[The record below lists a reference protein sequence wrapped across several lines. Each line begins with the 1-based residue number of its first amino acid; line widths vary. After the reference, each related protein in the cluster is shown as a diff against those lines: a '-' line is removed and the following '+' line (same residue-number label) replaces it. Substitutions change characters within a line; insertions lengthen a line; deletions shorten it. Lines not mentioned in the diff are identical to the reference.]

1 MADSTIGKA
10 YVQIIPSA
18 EGITERLNEL
28 LGTSSYEAGKSAGA
42 SLGTGLLSAL
52 TGIGGK
58 IGDMMKSVISEV
70 TAFVAESVSVGSD
83 FDSQMSQ
90 IAATMGMTTEAIEK
104 NEEILDA
111 YGKGTGRYVGETFD
125 MLRDKAKEMGAE
137 TNFSASQA
145 AEGLNILAMSGYD
158 AESSVEMIGDVL
170 HLAAAGGMDMAT
182 SAKDISGA
190 MKGFGDASKSSAYYA
205 DLMAKGATL
214 ANTNVTQLGEALSGA
229 AAQGSAYRQNA
240 ESMTVA
246 LLRLAEQGETGS
258 NAATMLSAAMKN
270 LYTPTDE
277 AKQALAELGVAA
289 FDGAG
294 NYRDVND
301 VINELNASL
310 GRYSNEQQAAYINT
324 IFGIQGQEA
333 YNKMVVTSTGKQREW
348 AAALADS
355 SGEAAKQY
363 DTMTDNLQGDLD
375 KLNSALEGFRI
386 EIADQVMPTVR
397 EFVQLGTD
405 GLGKI
410 TAAFTEGGIAGAAA
424 ALGEVFDELLAKASG
439 ILPDVLN
446 AAVNLA
452 KGFITAFVDSLPAV
466 LDAVTGAVPL
476 ISQALRE
483 IGAALVKN
491 APVLLNALGELVSEL
506 IRAGLDM
513 LPDFISGAVSI
524 LSEVANT
531 LAEYIPVILQTIVDA
546 LPEIGTALTEALP
559 VLIEAAGQLIGAL
572 IEAFPDLLSGFVNAL
587 PEMLRGLLDALPV
600 LIDTVNEL
608 LIKLGEMLPEILPIL
623 LPAVTECVVMLIEST
638 ADMLTNNIMP
648 LLDTVIEV
656 SVTLVKCI
664 IDNIDLFVDCVWEII
679 KAVGRAI
686 YDNAPELE
694 EKLFALIEKLIDYL
708 PELYNDLIEAGGDLI
723 MKIADGFN
731 SPEFKEAMLEWG
743 DSVLETFETIWTD
756 FKDFWGGLWSKFTD
770 IGGDIIG
777 GIWEGIMAKWE
788 ELKEDISEFGDTVV
802 ETFCDIFDIN
812 SPSKIMRD
820 LIGKNL
826 ALGIGEGFAAEIG
839 GVSELIAREAEDSI
853 GGSLTDVIPDVTAE
867 TIIAPTP
874 ASRAGNAVYPA
885 DERASASKNVIFNQ
899 TINSP
904 KSVSR
909 WDVYRD
915 TKNLI
920 GTVKGAL

>member
-52 TGIGGK
+52 TEFGGK
-58 IGDMMKSVISEV
+58 ITGLMSGIVSEIGDMVNKSFSELSN
-70 TAFVAESVSVGSD
+70 VAAYGD
-83 FDSQMSQ
+83 NIDKMSQ
-90 IAATMGMTTEAIEK
+90 KMGLSAETYQEWSAVMQHSGTSMESMKASMKTLASAAENNNKAFEKLGITQADLEKMSQEELFEATIASLQELDDVTERTYLSGQLLGRGATELGALLNTSAEDTEAMKQRVHE
-104 NEEILDA
+104 LGGVLSD
-111 YGKGTGRYVGETFD
+111 ETV
-125 MLRDKAKEMGAE
+125 KA
-137 TNFSASQA
+137 SAQFQD
-145 AEGLNILAMSGYD
+145 NMQ
-158 AESSVEMIGDVL
+158 
-170 HLAAAGGMDMAT
+170 
-182 SAKDISGA
+182 
-190 MKGFGDASKSSAYYA
+190 
-205 DLMAKGATL
+205 DLQT
-214 ANTNVTQLGEALSGA
+214 ALSGA
-229 AAQGSAYRQNA
+229 KREIISEFLPSVNMLIDGFTRLTAGEEGANELLGKGITEFIKEFGTVSSAVLTSINDFMSQNS
-240 ESMTVA
+240 ETVISGITE
-246 LLRLAEQGETGS
+246 LAG
-258 NAATMLSAAMKN
+258 
-270 LYTPTDE
+270 
-277 AKQALAELGVAA
+277 GVIKGIAAA
-289 FDGAG
+289 FPD
-294 NYRDVND
+294 
-301 VINELNASL
+301 ILNAL
-310 GRYSNEQQAAYINT
+310 
-324 IFGIQGQEA
+324 
-333 YNKMVVTSTGKQREW
+333 
-348 AAALADS
+348 
-355 SGEAAKQY
+355 
-363 DTMTDNLQGDLD
+363 
-375 KLNSALEGFRI
+375 
-386 EIADQVMPTVR
+386 
-397 EFVQLGTD
+397 
-405 GLGKI
+405 
-410 TAAFTEGGIAGAAA
+410 
-424 ALGEVFDELLAKASG
+424 
-439 ILPDVLN
+439 
-446 AAVNLA
+446 
-452 KGFITAFVDSLPAV
+452 
-466 LDAVTGAVPL
+466 TGAVPL

-587 PEMLRGLLDALPV
+587 PEMLRSLLDALPV

-608 LIKLGEMLPEILPIL
+608 LVKLGEMLPEILPIL

-777 GIWEGIMAKWE
+777 GIWEGITAKWE

-812 SPSKIMRD
+812 SPSKIMKD

>member
-52 TGIGGK
+52 TEFGGK
-58 IGDMMKSVISEV
+58 ITGLMSGIVTEIGDMVNKSFSELSN
-70 TAFVAESVSVGSD
+70 VAAYGD
-83 FDSQMSQ
+83 NIDKMSQ
-90 IAATMGMTTEAIEK
+90 KMGLSAEAYQEWSAVMQHSGTSMESMKTSMKTLASAAENNNKAFEKLGITQADLEKMSQEELFEATIASLQELDDVTERTYLSGQLLGRGATELGALLNTSAEDTEAMKQRVHE
-104 NEEILDA
+104 LGGVLSD
-111 YGKGTGRYVGETFD
+111 ETV
-125 MLRDKAKEMGAE
+125 KA
-137 TNFSASQA
+137 SAQFQD
-145 AEGLNILAMSGYD
+145 NMQ
-158 AESSVEMIGDVL
+158 
-170 HLAAAGGMDMAT
+170 
-182 SAKDISGA
+182 
-190 MKGFGDASKSSAYYA
+190 
-205 DLMAKGATL
+205 DLQT
-214 ANTNVTQLGEALSGA
+214 ALSGA
-229 AAQGSAYRQNA
+229 KREIISEFLPSVNMLIDGFTRLTAGEEGANELLGKGITEFIKEFGTVSSTVLTSIIDFMSQNS
-240 ESMTVA
+240 ETVISGITE
-246 LLRLAEQGETGS
+246 LAG
-258 NAATMLSAAMKN
+258 
-270 LYTPTDE
+270 
-277 AKQALAELGVAA
+277 GVIKGIAAA
-289 FDGAG
+289 FPD
-294 NYRDVND
+294 
-301 VINELNASL
+301 ILNAL
-310 GRYSNEQQAAYINT
+310 
-324 IFGIQGQEA
+324 
-333 YNKMVVTSTGKQREW
+333 
-348 AAALADS
+348 
-355 SGEAAKQY
+355 
-363 DTMTDNLQGDLD
+363 
-375 KLNSALEGFRI
+375 
-386 EIADQVMPTVR
+386 
-397 EFVQLGTD
+397 
-405 GLGKI
+405 
-410 TAAFTEGGIAGAAA
+410 
-424 ALGEVFDELLAKASG
+424 
-439 ILPDVLN
+439 
-446 AAVNLA
+446 
-452 KGFITAFVDSLPAV
+452 
-466 LDAVTGAVPL
+466 TGAVPL

-608 LIKLGEMLPEILPIL
+608 LVKLGEMLPEILPIL

-708 PELYNDLIEAGGDLI
+708 PELYDDLIKASGDLM
-723 MKIADGFN
+723 MKI
-731 SPEFKEAMLEWG
+731 
-743 DSVLETFETIWTD
+743 WTGIN
-756 FKDFWGGLWSKFTD
+756 DFWGGLWSKFTD

-777 GIWEGIMAKWE
+777 GIWEGITAKWE

-812 SPSKIMRD
+812 SPSKIMKD